1 MKNSSDILRDRTIQ
15 SARAAAKKTFAVGTV
30 RREAVP
36 RPVRRD
42 SIYRRLME
50 KHDRMH
56 SNHLGG

>member
-1 MKNSSDILRDRTIQ
+1 MKSSSEILRARATE
-15 SARAAAKKTFAVGTV
+15 SARAAAQKAFAAGAV
-30 RREAVP
+30 RREAVS

>member
-15 SARAAAKKTFAVGTV
+15 SARAAQKTFAVGAV